1 MQKGLKVSIGLLFL
15 HVSKGVFV
23 TKPRDESSQLKAL
36 RNDCHVFFMEVVSTL
51 CFGYGIPEDRLIKM
65 LIDTVFSEKGGA
77 EVTTKELTY
86 SEATTDSVPVIRSFL
101 LKLLVD
107 QR

>member
-1 MQKGLKVSIGLLFL
+1 MSIYMYFIFS
-15 HVSKGVFV
+15 VYSKGTFL
-23 TKPRDESSQLKAL
+23 TKSRGKPAQLKAL

-51 CFGYGIPEDRLIKM
+51 CFGYGTPEDRLIKM

-86 SEATTDSVPVIRSFL
+86 SETTTDSVPVIRSFL